1 MLDGFNSTN
10 LIKIFLHC
18 SLWSVLSIGGNTVA
32 LSDIFQYAVNAE
44 HWVTAT
50 DFVVFFAISQALPGP
65 NGMALVLIGQRAAGL
80 SGALVALFAKLI
92 PSSIITFWGAFWY
105 EKNRNSSRV
114 MAFRTALVP
123 VTIGLNVA
131 ATLLL
136 VKAIDTKTTK
146 GLLTLAS
153 TFIVYRYKI
162 NPFILILIAGAIG
175 SGSVILGI
183 DLF

>member
-1 MLDGFNSTN
+1 
-10 LIKIFLHC
+10 
-18 SLWSVLSIGGNTVA
+18 
-32 LSDIFQYAVNAE
+32 
-44 HWVTAT
+44 
-50 DFVVFFAISQALPGP
+50 
-65 NGMALVLIGQRAAGL
+65 
-80 SGALVALFAKLI
+80 
-92 PSSIITFWGAFWY
+92 
-105 EKNRNSSRV
+105 

-136 VKAIDTKTTK
+136 VKAIDTKATK